1 MNKNTILR
9 IARTSGIHEA
19 YAKAHIDSL
28 VRFANTVLVA
38 NRRDEQEP
46 IGWVSASALFSLT
59 KSKDDK
65 KFYNIY
71 PFNDGYSK
79 TPVYLAKPIKE

>member
-1 MNKNTILR
+1 MNKDNLLR
-9 IARTSGIHEA
+9 IAKNSGIDES
-19 YAKAHIDSL
+19 YAKAHIDDL
-28 VRFANTVLVA
+28 LRFANTVLVA
-38 NRRDEQEP
+38 NKRDEQEP